1 MHLCHVPVV
10 IIILRGK
17 ASVTL
22 KFCFCFVLRQSL
34 RQPRLASSW
43 IKWPWTSDPP
53 ASACGALGLWPAQYA
68 GLRACQTSAVQTEPH
83 SQLKSFLFFSLFS
96 CHLKNLT
103 LMQQCGFPH
112 FFVERALWL
121 LHRMWIQR
129 CSSEKNKQHWLRTWN
144 QIQALFL
151 LQMTGGWC
159 FFLLPW
165 SFFTHEIS
173 NNFALING

>member
-1 MHLCHVPVV
+1 
-10 IIILRGK
+10 
-17 ASVTL
+17 
-22 KFCFCFVLRQSL
+22 
-34 RQPRLASSW
+34 
-43 IKWPWTSDPP
+43 
-53 ASACGALGLWPAQYA
+53 
-68 GLRACQTSAVQTEPH
+68 
-83 SQLKSFLFFSLFS
+83 
-96 CHLKNLT
+96 
-103 LMQQCGFPH
+103 MQHCGFPH

-165 SFFTHEIS
+165 SFFTYEIS
-173 NNFALING
+173 NNFALINGEESFQPPLPLTSGNVYKMMPKVERLKPLLLWRLSHLSRRQKLQTTQSRHCPQHPGWTGGAMAGTGLSVSKTIHAWC